1 MNFKREFS
9 EFLELAFF
17 LEPGMK
23 IDPERSLVEQGVVDS
38 MGLIEIAA
46 HLDKRYGMI
55 IDLDELTGGSPVS
68 INKIE
73 HIIRAHFLKETL

>member
-23 IDPERSLVEQGVVDS
+23 IDPDRSLVEQGVVDS
-38 MGLIEIAA
+38 MGLIEIVAY
-46 HLDKRYGMI
+46 LNKRYEI
-55 IDLDELTGGSPVS
+55 TIDLDELADGSPVS

-73 HIIRAHFLKETL
+73 HIISVHALKETI